1 MFSFKNAHLSETDG
15 LLSLSVSLVNHLSR
29 RSYTLAN
36 FGVTSPVETIDVAC
50 FDSGFSHCAGR
61 STTPFPAI
69 DRLGLAAQP
78 NFGAMRRGHR
88 EDDVPQALIAGKN

>member
-50 FDSGFSHCAGR
+50 FDKRLQSLRRSIDNSFSG
-61 STTPFPAI
+61 
-69 DRLGLAAQP
+69 D
-78 NFGAMRRGHR
+78 
-88 EDDVPQALIAGKN
+88 